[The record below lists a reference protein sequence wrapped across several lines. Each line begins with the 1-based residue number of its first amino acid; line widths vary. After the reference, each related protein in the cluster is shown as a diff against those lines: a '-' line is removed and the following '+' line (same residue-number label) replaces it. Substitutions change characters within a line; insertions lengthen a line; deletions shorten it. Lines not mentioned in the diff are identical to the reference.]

1 MQDSRLNNAGR
12 NMVFGMLLRG
22 YQILMPFLMRTAFM
36 YYMSLEY
43 LGLNSLFGSVLFV
56 LNLAELGVGSAMV
69 YSMYQPIIDGNT
81 AEICALVKLY
91 RKYYRFIGLVIAIVG
106 TILTPFIPYIIKG
119 SVPDDISVYIVYL
132 LNLFCTVMS
141 YWLFA
146 YKNSLLVAHQRN
158 DVASKVMLVTNT
170 VQYGLQFVTV
180 AVFKDYYMYLV
191 VAIITQIVTNIVT
204 AYFAKKMYP
213 DYNPEGE
220 LPPERIK
227 TINGRIKDLF
237 LMKFGVV
244 VVSSAD
250 SIVISAFLG
259 LTMVGIYNKYYYI
272 LTAVF
277 GIVKVVFDSCTAGIG
292 NSILVETEEKN
303 YADLKKLTFLVMWM
317 IGFCS
322 VCLLCLYQPFMKL
335 WGSLAN
341 GNYMLDYTA
350 VVCLVL
356 YFYLD
361 RAMQLLITYKDAAG
375 IWHTDRFR
383 PLVTALANLIMN
395 IILVQIIGLNGVM
408 LSTVL
413 SILLIGMPWIIRNL
427 FKELFKRDAKEYV
440 VSLLIYTAVTAV
452 ISVCCIFLC
461 DLVPEMGRGGIISLI
476 IKGVICVVVA
486 NAMYVLFYF
495 KTKSF
500 ADTKQIVKRIIK
512 RG

>member
-1 MQDSRLNNAGR
+1 
-12 NMVFGMLLRG
+12 
-22 YQILMPFLMRTAFM
+22 
-36 YYMSLEY
+36 
-43 LGLNSLFGSVLFV
+43 
-56 LNLAELGVGSAMV
+56 
-69 YSMYQPIIDGNT
+69 
-81 AEICALVKLY
+81 
-91 RKYYRFIGLVIAIVG
+91 
-106 TILTPFIPYIIKG
+106 
-119 SVPDDISVYIVYL
+119 
-132 LNLFCTVMS
+132 
-141 YWLFA
+141 
-146 YKNSLLVAHQRN
+146 
-158 DVASKVMLVTNT
+158 
-170 VQYGLQFVTV
+170 
-180 AVFKDYYMYLV
+180 
-191 VAIITQIVTNIVT
+191 
-204 AYFAKKMYP
+204 
-213 DYNPEGE
+213 
-220 LPPERIK
+220 
-227 TINGRIKDLF
+227 
-237 LMKFGVV
+237 
-244 VVSSAD
+244 
-250 SIVISAFLG
+250 
-259 LTMVGIYNKYYYI
+259 
-272 LTAVF
+272 
-277 GIVKVVFDSCTAGIG
+277 
-292 NSILVETEEKN
+292 
-303 YADLKKLTFLVMWM
+303 
-317 IGFCS
+317 
-322 VCLLCLYQPFMKL
+322 
-335 WGSLAN
+335 
-341 GNYMLDYTA
+341 MLDYTA

-383 PLVTALANLIMN
+383 PLVTALVNLIMN

>member
-1 MQDSRLNNAGR
+1 
-12 NMVFGMLLRG
+12 MVFGMLLRG

-36 YYMSLEY
+36 YFMSLEY

-69 YSMYQPIIDGNT
+69 YSMYQPIIDGDT
-81 AEICALVKLY
+81 AQICALVRLY
-91 RKYYRFIGLVIAIVG
+91 RKYYRIIGLVIAVVG

-119 SVPDDISVYIVYL
+119 SVPDDISIYVVYL

-170 VQYGLQFVTV
+170 IQYGLQFVTV

-191 VAIITQIVTNIVT
+191 VAIVTQIVTNIVT

-213 DYNPEGE
+213 EYNPEGE

-227 TINGRIKDLF
+227 TINNRIKDLF

-244 VVSSAD
+244 IVSSAD

-259 LTMVGIYNKYYYI
+259 LKMNGIYNNYFYI

-292 NSILVETEEKN
+292 NSILVESKEKN
-303 YADLKKLTFLVMWM
+303 YADLKKFTFIVMWLV
-317 IGFCS
+317 GFCS

-335 WGSLAN
+335 WGTLAHN
-341 GNYMLDYTA
+341 INMLDYTA
-350 VVCLVL
+350 VVCFVL

-395 IILVQIIGLNGVM
+395 IILVQFIGLNGVM

-413 SILLIGMPWIIRNL
+413 SILVIGMPWIIYNL
-427 FKELFKRDAKEYV
+427 FTELFKQSAKEYV
-440 VSLLIYTAVTAV
+440 LLLAGYTAVTAV
-452 ISVCCIFLC
+452 ISVLCIWLC
-461 DLVPEMGRGGIISLI
+461 NFIPEMGRGGFLSLI
-476 IKGVICVVVA
+476 VKGAICVIVSNIMYIVV
-486 NAMYVLFYF
+486 YR
-495 KTKSF
+495 KTKAF
-500 ADTKQIVKRIIK
+500 ADTKQIVKRILK

>member
-1 MQDSRLNNAGR
+1 
-12 NMVFGMLLRG
+12 
-22 YQILMPFLMRTAFM
+22 MPFLMRTAFM
-36 YYMSLEY
+36 YFMSLEY

-81 AEICALVKLY
+81 AEICALVRLY
-91 RKYYRFIGLVIAIVG
+91 RKYYRVIGLVIAVVG
-106 TILTPFIPYIIKG
+106 SILTPFIPYIIKG
-119 SVPDDISVYIVYL
+119 SVPNDISIYVVYL

-180 AVFKDYYMYLV
+180 AVFKDYYLYLI
-191 VAIITQIVTNIVT
+191 VAIVTQIVTNIVT
-204 AYFAKKMYP
+204 AHYANKMYP
-213 DYNPEGE
+213 DYNPKGE

-259 LTMVGIYNKYYYI
+259 LRMVGIYNNYYYI

-277 GIVKVVFDSCTAGIG
+277 GIVKVVFDSCTAAIG
-292 NSILVETEEKN
+292 NSILVESKEKN
-303 YADLKKLTFLVMWM
+303 YADLKKLTFFVMWM

-322 VCLLCLYQPFMKL
+322 VCLLCLYQPFMRL
-335 WGSLAN
+335 WSSVAN
-341 GNYMLDYTA
+341 GDYMLDYTA
-350 VVCLVL
+350 VVCFVL
-356 YFYLD
+356 YFYFD

-383 PLVTALANLIMN
+383 PLVTAFANLILN
-395 IILVQIIGLNGVM
+395 IILVQVMGLNGVM

-413 SILLIGMPWIIRNL
+413 SILLIGLPWIIYNL
-427 FKELFKRDAKEYV
+427 FTELFKRNAKQYAM
-440 VSLLIYTAVTAV
+440 SLLGYTAITAI
-452 ISVCCIFLC
+452 ISVCCICIC
-461 DLVPEMGRGGIISLI
+461 DFVPEMGRGGIGSLVV
-476 IKGVICVVVA
+476 KGLICVVVS
-486 NAMYVLFYF
+486 NVMYVLFYY
-495 KTKSF
+495 KTQSF
-500 ADTKQIVKRIIK
+500 ADMKQIVKRIVRHK
-512 RG
+512 